1 MDHESESALA
11 LAYLCSH
18 RSPLPFLSSPSH
30 ACNSVYEINPP
41 RQNIRLYICQHG
53 QHASYAIPFTHSAS
67 LHFAPTKLS
76 LPPPCF
82 IYYPPPPPSGGL
94 KFHHRSRNPPSTST
108 TAGRRR
114 RRPQLPTH
122 PHPQRKIP
130 HLPHAEYH
138 PHRRRPIPR
147 PVIVVTT
154 TTTSSSLHPRRI
166 PPPHHPPQQQRPPRI
181 PQRRAPGHTR
191 RRSAATAPAG
201 GGGTGARPLRAPQ
214 LPAHDAAEVREAL
227 GQRAEEGRGRGPG
240 EVPRA
245 AVRGAGEEAEHHAA
259 WVDCGCVVV
268 VVVVVVVVA
277 GGEESSG
284 DGSVCP
290 GHGLGEMDFRSS
302 ISSGGGGG
310 GGGTSGV
317 PSSHPRREVRDD
329 RHRRP
334 PVVELHVVPVD
345 LVPVT
350 ALERVVAEA
359 GEVSEVEGRG
369 HQGRRD
375 GREGDDEVFVPSPP
389 EIRAQ
394 AVDQVRHGGEG
405 RVLLHVQVDPIELVA
420 PQKVAEGA
428 VVRLKIRARGEEG
441 VGALCGAA
449 EHAEDPDR
457 GGFAEDEDFVPEL
470 GELWMGGG
478 VVVEG

>member
-1 MDHESESALA
+1 MQLRLQDEPAQANMRLYANTDNTQHMQF
-11 LAYLCSH
+11 CSH
-18 RSPLPFLSSPSH
+18 TPLHSTSLQQNSPFPRPVSYTIPPSPL
-30 ACNSVYEINPP
+30 
-41 RQNIRLYICQHG
+41 G
-53 QHASYAIPFTHSAS
+53 
-67 LHFAPTKLS
+67 
-76 LPPPCF
+76 
-82 IYYPPPPPSGGL
+82 GGL
-94 KFHHRSRNPPSTST
+94 KFHHRSRNPPSTSI

-114 RRPQLPTH
+114 RLRPQLPTH

-147 PVIVVTT
+147 PVVVVVVTT
-154 TTTSSSLHPRRI
+154 TIIFSSHPRRI
-166 PPPHHPPQQQRPPRI
+166 PPPHRPPQQQRPPRL
-181 PQRRAPGHTR
+181 PQRRAPGRTG
-191 RRSAATAPAG
+191 RRSAAAAPAG
-201 GGGTGARPLRAPQ
+201 GGGTGARPPRAPQ
-214 LPAHDAAEVREAL
+214 LPAHDAAEVREVL

-245 AVRGAGEEAEHHAA
+245 AVRGAGEEAEHYAA
-259 WVDCGCVVV
+259 WVDCGC
-268 VVVVVVVVA
+268 VVVVVVVA

-310 GGGTSGV
+310 GGSTSGI

-345 LVPVT
+345 LVPVA

-394 AVDQVRHGGEG
+394 AVDQVRHDGEG
-405 RVLLHVQVDPIELVA
+405 RLLLHVQVDPVELVA

-441 VGALCGAA
+441 VGALCGTA
-449 EHAEDPDR
+449 EHAEHSDR
-457 GGFAEDEDFVPEL
+457 GGFAEDEDLVPEL
-470 GELWMGGG
+470 GEFGMGGG